1 MDTPDLKGFTEW
13 MSAQPGRDPD
23 RIPEI
28 LGLIEQVWRRHPDMR
43 LGQLMVNLLD
53 PKPNPIFTIED
64 ETLRD
69 RLKTNLE
76 TGAWHTHAGR
86 IADHE

>member
-1 MDTPDLKGFTEW
+1 
-13 MSAQPGRDPD
+13 
-23 RIPEI
+23 
-28 LGLIEQVWRRHPDMR
+28 MR